1 MSVSNHILNLKRKY
15 VQLNNLI
22 QDELSRPLP
31 NSLVLFDLKLRR
43 LRLKEMIAELVQF
56 VLGGYTLNSIPAT
69 PDQEEVGGILSTL

>member
-1 MSVSNHILNLKRKY
+1 MSFSNHILNLKRKY

-43 LRLKEMIAELVQF
+43 LRLKEMIAELV
-56 VLGGYTLNSIPAT
+56 
-69 PDQEEVGGILSTL
+69 

>member
-1 MSVSNHILNLKRKY
+1 MVSTLRRYNLAKGGVKMSVSNYILSLKRKY

-43 LRLKEMIAELVQF
+43 LRLKEMITGL
-56 VLGGYTLNSIPAT
+56 I
-69 PDQEEVGGILSTL
+69 